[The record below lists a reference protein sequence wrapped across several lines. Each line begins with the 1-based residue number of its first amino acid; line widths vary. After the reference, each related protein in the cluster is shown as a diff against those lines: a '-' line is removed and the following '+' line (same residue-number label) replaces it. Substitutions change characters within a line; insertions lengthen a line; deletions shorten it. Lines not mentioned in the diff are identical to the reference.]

1 MKKRTIL
8 FGSLLAV
15 FLMLVIP
22 NISAFEYTSVK
33 KDMESRMNEIQEK
46 VNIKCS
52 AIQSFIKTIIHKVFN
67 FDLFGLI
74 LTLLMLSFMPILSV
88 YQIFETLKTGNLLT
102 SLVWVLNFFIGL
114 KNLMM
119 ILNVLFDNS
128 ELTENLNLA

>member
-1 MKKRTIL
+1 MRKRTIL

>member
-22 NISAFEYTSVK
+22 NISAVEYTSVK

-114 KNLMM
+114 KNVMM
-119 ILNVLFDNS
+119 ILNILLDNS
-128 ELTENLNLA
+128 ELTGNLNLA